1 VSPTSC
7 DQEILVDTRGDGR
20 PFDIISHELTSDC
33 STWTFTTRL
42 AKRLDVSRLNVWELD
57 FNIDGKPTG
66 CRGVDRL
73 MLAFEDNG
81 RLQGYFVAVP
91 RCESTSWS
99 TLAVV
104 PVRRPDDRT
113 LKVTFDSTAIAHA
126 RRFSWWAAIDA
137 VGDGGVD
144 FAPNKGFVPAFVP
157 PSAPTGLTPTVV
169 GTKMQFS
176 WTAPA
181 GWRAPEL
188 SYEFTIQRVDDP
200 DAPPTTRRTSKRVL
214 QLGRL
219 ERGTYAVFVRAI
231 NGDKIGPPARTTIT
245 LPQVGTDPA

>member
-1 VSPTSC
+1 MSPTSC

-20 PFDIISHELTSDC
+20 PFDIISHQLTSDC

-73 MLAFEDNG
+73 MLAFTDNG
-81 RLQGYFVAVP
+81 RLQGYLVAVP

-113 LKVTFDSTAIAHA
+113 LQVTFDSSAIAHA

-157 PSAPTGLTPTVV
+157 PPAPTALTPSGD
-169 GTKMQFS
+169 GTKVQFS
-176 WTAPA
+176 WIAPA
-181 GWRAPEL
+181 GWPRTEL
-188 SYEFTIQRVDDP
+188 SYEFTMQRLDDN
-200 DAPPTTRRTSKRVL
+200 DAPPTARRTSKRSVN
-214 QLGRL
+214 LGRL
-219 ERGTYAVFVRAI
+219 DQGTYTVSVRAV
-231 NGDKIGPPARTTIT
+231 NGDKISPPARTTIT
-245 LPQVGTDPA
+245 WPQVGTDPA